1 MSTMQGSTTAPER
14 TDPMTGGAPPP
25 QGKLSRLLRERA
37 DGSFA
42 ALGDDEYLRIR
53 RLLSESAGMV
63 YDEKRR
69 EVLRLHLRD
78 RAMATGCPTFADYA
92 DLVTSNRSELQA
104 LWNQVAI
111 HQTEFFRNRPQ
122 FEGLRRN
129 VLPEV
134 IRQAGSRKELTLWSA
149 GCSSGE
155 EPYSLGIAVLEA
167 LGGEASS
174 WQIKIVATDISTDIL
189 DRARTGRYDER
200 HLSGVAESIRQR
212 WFVREGD
219 AYCVSPRVGEL
230 VTFEPHN
237 LSVDPPPIAGEGDI
251 VFCCNVTIYF
261 SKDAL
266 HRAIRSL
273 EGALRPGGYLF
284 LGHSESLWRQPHSLE
299 LVDLGASFVYR
310 RPYEGQPSES
320 VLPAASN
327 RTYADAAPVARPVS
341 PPVRVPD
348 APPAELPVAARLEE
362 PAVAEGRI
370 GVEHRVTIATGRVP
384 DTSSPSGDDFESAE
398 DEVASLRATSL
409 PLGHGEL
416 SEVVATAQGHLE
428 RGQVEEVV
436 SLVSAAI
443 ERAPTEAALHFLL
456 GSAEQRLGDDDRAL
470 ASFGRAVYCDPEFS
484 LAYFYR
490 ASLLE
495 ALAERDQALI
505 DYKNALRYLEAD
517 HEGKWDGYLESMSHD
532 ALIQLCADK
541 VRLLD
546 GGALR

>member
-1 MSTMQGSTTAPER
+1 
-14 TDPMTGGAPPP
+14 
-25 QGKLSRLLRERA
+25 
-37 DGSFA
+37 
-42 ALGDDEYLRIR
+42 
-53 RLLSESAGMV
+53 MV

-78 RAMATGCPTFADYA
+78 RAIAAKCGTFAEYV
-92 DLVTSNRSELQA
+92 DLATTDRSELQA

-134 IRQAGSRKELTLWSA
+134 IREAASRKELTLWSA

-155 EPYSLGIAVLEA
+155 EPYSLAIAVLEA
-167 LGGEASS
+167 LGDEAPS
-174 WQIKIVATDISTDIL
+174 WQVRIMATDISTDIL
-189 DRARTGRYDER
+189 DRARSGRYDER
-200 HLSGVAESIRQR
+200 HVSGVPEAIRRR
-212 WFVREGD
+212 WFVQDGD
-219 AYCVSPRVGEL
+219 AYHVSPRVGEL
-230 VTFEPHN
+230 VNFTPHN
-237 LSVDPPPIAGEGDI
+237 LSADPPPIAGVGDI

-266 HRAIRSL
+266 HHAIRSL

-310 RPYEGQPSES
+310 RPYGGQVSDR
-320 VLPAASN
+320 VLPAASTRN
-327 RTYADAAPVARPVS
+327 YADVETSLKAQPVS
-341 PPVRVPD
+341 PAIRVSEPM
-348 APPAELPVAARLEE
+348 PAGLPVPGLLQE
-362 PAVAEGRI
+362 P
-370 GVEHRVTIATGRVP
+370 GVLAGRVAGK
-384 DTSSPSGDDFESAE
+384 SSGTKTTGDARESGIPAGDDFESAE
-398 DEVASLRATSL
+398 AEIASLRESNI
-409 PLGHGEL
+409 PLGHGEVA
-416 SEVVATAQGHLE
+416 EVVATAQGHLE
-428 RGQVEEVV
+428 RGQVEEVDR
-436 SLVSAAI
+436 LVSAAI
-443 ERAPTEAALHFLL
+443 ERAPTEASLHFLL
-456 GSAEQRLGDDDRAL
+456 GSAEQRLGEDDDAL

-490 ASLLE
+490 ATLHE
-495 ALAERDQALI
+495 ALGERDQALI
-505 DYKNALRYLEAD
+505 DYRNALRYLEAD

-541 VRLLD
+541 VGLLE

>member
-1 MSTMQGSTTAPER
+1 MI
-14 TDPMTGGAPPP
+14 GGAPPP

-42 ALGDDEYLRIR
+42 TLDDDEYFRIR

-78 RAMATGCPTFADYA
+78 RAIAVGCATFADYV
-92 DLVTSNRSELQA
+92 DLATSDRSELQA

-134 IRQAGSRKELTLWSA
+134 IRHAGSRKELTLWSA

-155 EPYSLGIAVLEA
+155 EPYSLAIAVLEA
-167 LGGEASS
+167 LGNEASN
-174 WQIKIVATDISTDIL
+174 WQIRVTATDISTDIL
-189 DRARTGRYDER
+189 DRARSGRYDER
-200 HLSGVAESIRQR
+200 HLSGVAEPIKQR
-212 WFVREGD
+212 WFVQDGD
-219 AYCVSPRVGEL
+219 AYYISPRVGEL
-230 VTFEPHN
+230 VNFMPHN
-237 LSVDPPPIAGEGDI
+237 LSADPPPIAGAGDI

-273 EGALRPGGYLF
+273 EAALRPGGYLF

-299 LVDLGASFVYR
+299 LVDLGTSFVYR
-310 RPYEGQPSES
+310 RPHEGPVSDAI
-320 VLPAASN
+320 LPAASS
-327 RTYADAAPVARPVS
+327 RSYAEAETPSVPRPASPAIRVSESPLAGLPVSGLHEEGVARED
-341 PPVRVPD
+341 RV
-348 APPAELPVAARLEE
+348 
-362 PAVAEGRI
+362 VAESS
-370 GVEHRVTIATGRVP
+370 ATKTAGKSLE
-384 DTSSPSGDDFESAE
+384 TSISAGDDFESAE
-398 DEVASLRATSL
+398 AEIASLRESRI

-416 SEVVATAQGHLE
+416 AEVIATAQGHLE
-428 RGQVEEVV
+428 RGQVEEV
-436 SLVSAAI
+436 SRLVSAAI
-443 ERAPTEAALHFLL
+443 ERAPTEASLHFLL
-456 GSAEQRLGDDDRAL
+456 GSSEQRLGDDDDAL

-490 ASLLE
+490 ATLHE
-495 ALAERDQALI
+495 ALGERDQALI
-505 DYKNALRYLEAD
+505 DYRNALRYLEAD

-532 ALIQLCADK
+532 VLIQLCADK
-541 VRLLD
+541 VGLLE
-546 GGALR
+546 GGTLR